1 MQDMLVRLT
10 DLPHTRELEESLAKQ
25 GVVFRRPIAPE
36 KRILVEWTKA
46 NFSDY
51 WASEM
56 DVAFSHH
63 PVTCFIAQSEGQP
76 VGFSC
81 YETTAKNFFGPTGV
95 IPAYRGTGIGKVLLI
110 KALMSLR
117 ALGYAYAVIGGVGP
131 AAYYQKVVGAVIIEG
146 SGRSVYQDL
155 LRKDG

>member
-1 MQDMLVRLT
+1 M
-10 DLPHTRELEESLAKQ
+10 
-25 GVVFRRPIAPE
+25 
-36 KRILVEWTKA
+36 
-46 NFSDY
+46 
-51 WASEM
+51 
-56 DVAFSHH
+56 
-63 PVTCFIAQSEGQP
+63 
-76 VGFSC
+76 GFSC

-95 IPAYRGTGIGKVLLI
+95 LPAYRGIGIGKVLLI